1 MRRFFI
7 SYVSVD
13 RAWALWVSREL
24 QEGGS
29 VVHLN
34 EIGVDATEGLSW
46 IKGRVQAG
54 HVVIILVSKA
64 YLARHD
70 IFGAEEMCRSTQ
82 AGLRDAVLYLCVDS
96 MLFPPSE
103 KHAHFCEIS
112 GIPESWARVRFK
124 QFLAESRTA
133 WPTTVPS
140 EIIAAQEVS

>member
-13 RAWALWVSREL
+13 HAWALWVAREL
-24 QEGGS
+24 HESGS

-34 EIGVDATEGLSW
+34 EIEVDATEGLFW
-46 IKGRVQAG
+46 IRARVQAG
-54 HVVIILVSKA
+54 DAVIILVSRA

-70 IFGAEEMCRSTQ
+70 IFGAEEIDRFTQ
-82 AGLRDAVLYLCVDS
+82 GGLRDAVLYLCVDS
-96 MLFPPSE
+96 MLFSPSE
-103 KHAHFCEIS
+103 KRAHFCEIS

-133 WPTTVPS
+133 WPTTVPN
-140 EIIAAQEVS
+140 EIIAALEVS